1 MASSR
6 ARPPLSSSWRVK
18 VAENKPN
25 ISHMWQDYTR
35 MAHTRVFGH
44 MSEACAARTKPAG
57 SATCACLR
65 RAYLV
70 CEEVSLVHSLVERSI
85 ILLPH
90 LLLAAPRRDE
100 VEATPA
106 SQLRAFS
113 NPAKAIGKVTVL
125 PGCRRCVRRSPA
137 RARSA
142 LVPAAHF
149 SCVAVSL
156 DVPRGGWSVQ
166 PAVSSHVEV
175 HSSTLTAMFPS
186 FTPSAFFA

>member
-1 MASSR
+1 MRR
-6 ARPPLSSSWRVK
+6 ARARLEAGWVRCIRAPEARL
-18 VAENKPN
+18 
-25 ISHMWQDYTR
+25 
-35 MAHTRVFGH
+35 VF
-44 MSEACAARTKPAG
+44 
-57 SATCACLR
+57 
-65 RAYLV
+65 
-70 CEEVSLVHSLVERSI
+70 EEVSPVNGLVECSI
-85 ILLPH
+85 VLLPR

-137 RARSA
+137 RARRSSYGSA

-166 PAVSSHVEV
+166 PTVSSHVEV
-175 HSSTLTAMFPS
+175 HSSTLLAMFPS

>member
-1 MASSR
+1 MRGSNEAGWVRYMRVSK
-6 ARPPLSSSWRVK
+6 AR
-18 VAENKPN
+18 
-25 ISHMWQDYTR
+25 
-35 MAHTRVFGH
+35 
-44 MSEACAARTKPAG
+44 
-57 SATCACLR
+57 
-65 RAYLV
+65 LV
-70 CEEVSLVHSLVERSI
+70 CEEVSLVHGLVERSI

-137 RARSA
+137 RARRSSYGSA

-166 PAVSSHVEV
+166 PAVSSHVQV
-175 HSSTLTAMFPS
+175 HSSTHPICILRVDRP
-186 FTPSAFFA
+186 PFAAARPFGSVILGGTEVVDLRGCRG